1 MHILPSLGRC
11 FGAGQ
16 GGGGGRKGEKGDNAD
31 FRHFR
36 VSNVAGNI
44 SEFETERR
52 KDGKTVTEEI

>member
-1 MHILPSLGRC
+1 M
-11 FGAGQ
+11 Q
-16 GGGGGRKGEKGDNAD
+16 GGFGGWVGRKGWKGDNAD